1 MLCSSSKTL
10 LADAAGVVSCS
21 GCGAFVADESAGGG
35 VCGLALVTGAVASS
49 GAAVSGATLCGA
61 STIWA
66 EDACVALATAGVFSG
81 VAAAPGVVGAA
92 GAGAALS
99 ELVLA
104 APALAGVLADAGF
117 CALLLLSAA
126 LMGVFSAVAAVFSA
140 CCAAAFL
147 AATMDAMRS
156 SILSVAVVPP
166 VLGCGW
172 AACAAGSSAAGNDVL
187 ALLAGCGVSAFG
199 AAVGAGAVAS
209 ARGCAASR
217 EGAPCAAWGVG
228 AGTEARG
235 GVTAAG
241 SSMSTERC
249 SCALYTAWQWPQRTQ
264 PCAMRN

>member
-1 MLCSSSKTL
+1 M
-10 LADAAGVVSCS
+10 
-21 GCGAFVADESAGGG
+21 ADESAGGG